1 MALSPLKQDKAEKK
15 KSAQKVI
22 AENGKMEGPQV
33 NEYYIRLSARYKI
46 AKFSSMLVLI
56 LFILFM
62 VTSFREEITVE
73 NLRYFLTYIDT
84 RQPDS
89 TGSGDQI
96 QHEAESVIDM
106 GLYKGSLA
114 LVGNETVS
122 LYDLQGDTIFTVSKA
137 NSSPILLTSDKYMLV
152 YNIGGTSYQI
162 YNTVS
167 CLHEDT
173 FGYPISCAAL
183 NDNGMFL
190 VATKSREYRAVVHVY
205 DKDFNDIYH
214 WSSPDKYVVAADIHN
229 NDKEFVIAAFGTTQ
243 TGEYYTEV
251 LVCETGVEEK
261 KAQFQI
267 DNAMPLSVAYSA
279 NGGFVLLCDT
289 GFYFYNASCELTQTV
304 SFSGEIPIRAETSG
318 DYSYYAMNK
327 NVVGSTHDVTVLGDT
342 GNVLFTGQIDG
353 EISDSVLCT
362 DAAYFL
368 LEREV
373 VRAAYQTQQ
382 IISKP
387 VTAGAV
393 KILAIDMNT
402 LLICRQNQ
410 SEILDVDAY
419 FFASDGSSAE

>member
-1 MALSPLKQDKAEKK
+1 M
-15 KSAQKVI
+15 
-22 AENGKMEGPQV
+22 
-33 NEYYIRLSARYKI
+33 
-46 AKFSSMLVLI
+46 
-56 LFILFM
+56 
-62 VTSFREEITVE
+62 
-73 NLRYFLTYIDT
+73 
-84 RQPDS
+84 
-89 TGSGDQI
+89 
-96 QHEAESVIDM
+96 
-106 GLYKGSLA
+106 
-114 LVGNETVS
+114 
-122 LYDLQGDTIFTVSKA
+122 
-137 NSSPILLTSDKYMLV
+137 
-152 YNIGGTSYQI
+152 
-162 YNTVS
+162 
-167 CLHEDT
+167 HEDT

-214 WSSPDKYVVAADIHN
+214 WSSPDKYVVAADIHI

-368 LEREV
+368 LEREACNGGSGENFSY
-373 VRAAYQTQQ
+373 RHEYPPYMQAES
-382 IISKP
+382 IGSL
-387 VTAGAV
+387 G
-393 KILAIDMNT
+393 
-402 LLICRQNQ
+402 CRC
-410 SEILDVDAY
+410 I
-419 FFASDGSSAE
+419 FFCIRW